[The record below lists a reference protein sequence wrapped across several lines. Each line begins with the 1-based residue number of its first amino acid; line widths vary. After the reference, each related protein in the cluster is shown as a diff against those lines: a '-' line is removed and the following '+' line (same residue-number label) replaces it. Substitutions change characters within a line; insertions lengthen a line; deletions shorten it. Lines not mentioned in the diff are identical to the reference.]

1 MASVR
6 LTPFSFSQR
15 SNFRNANLAVW
26 AGKKQHSSDQWWEKA
41 FDNQLKNLDV
51 ASAGG
56 EVTVTQTA
64 KSVTPAGLER
74 IARFYI
80 RFVRGGVLHG
90 DREIAGAEREDKEVS
105 IVRDSGRKGEGKEK
119 EKKNRDERKERR
131 SRDGKRNSREKK
143 KRKER
148 KLLKRMVK
156 KEMAALKGRK

>member
-1 MASVR
+1 M
-6 LTPFSFSQR
+6 
-15 SNFRNANLAVW
+15 
-26 AGKKQHSSDQWWEKA
+26 
-41 FDNQLKNLDV
+41 

-56 EVTVTQTA
+56 EVTVIQTA

-74 IARFYI
+74 IARSYI

-90 DREIAGAEREDKEVS
+90 DREISGAEREDKEVS
-105 IVRDSGRKGEGKEK
+105 TVSDSGRKGEGKEK

-131 SRDGKRNSREKK
+131 SKDGKRNSKEKE

-148 KLLKRMVK
+148 KLLKRLVK